1 MFILES
7 SLTGISCMAV
17 VTPRLKLVFHSTK
30 LTSVRYLSL
39 GSMVPASLALALA
52 PIPIFFNL
60 NSTYHVSKLLFI
72 LYCCSRDHA
81 KDRVAF

>member
-1 MFILES
+1 MYVQGSTENQFTEW
-7 SLTGISCMAV
+7 
-17 VTPRLKLVFHSTK
+17 TPCRNITITIT
-30 LTSVRYLSL
+30 TSVRYLSL
-39 GSMVPASLALALA
+39 GSMVSASFALALA
-52 PIPIFFNL
+52 PIAIFFNL